1 MEKAIY
7 TAVLSDCEV
16 TFKED
21 PEILRAFLDSQLEWL
36 EVKDLDTD
44 EVILLNKSKVI
55 YFIKINEN

>member
-7 TAVLSDCEV
+7 TAVLSECEV

-21 PEILRAFLDSQLEWL
+21 PEILRAFLDSRSEWL
-36 EVKDLDTD
+36 EIEDLDTD

-55 YFIKINEN
+55 YFIKTNEN